1 MVNFSGFCD
10 GQRRPSGGAKTTN
23 FFLVIN
29 LRHKNNNSTFF
40 FGPFPGLRAPPKKT
54 GPGGPDLA
62 RPKAARKSR
71 LFPDNC
77 RIFFSRSTT
86 FPKKLRIPAVST
98 LPEAGTWRAEDPGF
112 FPENSDFFGQLITFS
127 KKFRKSRGSR
137 PVGTAAAG
145 PRIKIRRITV

>member
-1 MVNFSGFCD
+1 MVNFSGFFD
-10 GQRRPSGGAKTTN
+10 GQRRPSGGAKSTN

-29 LRHKNNNSTFF
+29 LLHKNNNSTFF
-40 FGPFPGLRAPPKKT
+40 FRAFFGPPGPPGKNRA
-54 GPGGPDLA
+54 GARDLA

-77 RIFFSRSTT
+77 RIFFPDRQLFEKSCGFRSSRPSRRPGPGA
-86 FPKKLRIPAVST
+86 PKIR
-98 LPEAGTWRAEDPGF
+98 F
-112 FPENSDFFGQLITFS
+112 FSGEFRFFFRHSITFS